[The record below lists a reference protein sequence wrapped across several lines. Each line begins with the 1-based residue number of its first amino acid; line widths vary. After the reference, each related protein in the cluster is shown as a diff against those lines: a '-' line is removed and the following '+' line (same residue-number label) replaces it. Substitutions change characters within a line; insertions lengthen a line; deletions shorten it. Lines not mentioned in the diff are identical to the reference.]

1 MTRQFKFW
9 KITLLLFL
17 GLVVFLYLFINTAA
31 EFYVAVT
38 NPAAG
43 LHFHFREDVGR
54 VVIYGVIA
62 GGPADF
68 AGLQKGDEILAV
80 NDQMIT
86 SLSDFV
92 HALMKLEIGKLTEIR
107 ALRGQTEVRI
117 AFVSERWINTK
128 LIFFSLLPNVLFG
141 YTLCLIGVFVLLN
154 RIHDREAQIFYLM
167 LIFWALAMRE
177 TFPQDFT
184 LHNILP
190 LWFQDV
196 FLLPAWPLAVGLLL
210 HFHLIFPVENE
221 SFKKRPALFKL
232 LIYSPLILII
242 PHLYGVLNHLRWAER
257 FLNIGWGTWL
267 SLYFIAALTVLHHW
281 VNHAPNPYM
290 RKQAEI
296 MFKGTA
302 LSLGVPF
309 ITYFLPTLLFRKSF
323 PYSEFFGLLVIL
335 WPLTLAYV
343 IVRHRFMNIQVI
355 IKRGLAYALTS
366 GFVVAAYFLL
376 VVGIGQLVLYLTGSR
391 SQLVI
396 ILATLAIAALFNPVK
411 DRVHHFV
418 ERSFYPNRFRYR
430 ETVRDVGHQLVNVL
444 DLETLLENLLTFF
457 TETLNIRPVTIFWF
471 QPERQ
476 IFAARYTIATDRNAL
491 PVFTP
496 EDKLIKSLE
505 IKQQL
510 LDLSPLKK
518 HPELI
523 SDEEMKKCEALKAEI
538 AIPLVS
544 KGRLVGVLCLGS
556 KTGDEPYFKE
566 DLDWLETLTDRINIS
581 IENAFL
587 TEELRE
593 QDRLKKELEVARR
606 IQLSSLPQSDPV
618 VPGLEISGVSI
629 PALEVGGDYYDYLTF
644 PDGQFGVVIGDV
656 SGKGTSAALYMSQ
669 LKGVLK
675 TASKYHQ
682 SLKELLGEVNNVMFK
697 NIELQSFI
705 TLTMGVFDLVS
716 RRFRMVRAGHL
727 PLIYYSAKDQS
738 CQELVPAGIGIGLAN
753 GKIFKSRLEETS
765 LELAAGD
772 ILLFFTDGVLE
783 TRSRRGEEFEPA
795 FCLDILRQHGYDSA
809 IELRQRILAQVQ
821 TQFGHDSQHDDMTLV
836 VVKVL

>member
-1 MTRQFKFW
+1 MTQPFKLW
-9 KITLLLFL
+9 KISLLLFL
-17 GLVVFLYLFINTAA
+17 GLGVFLYLFINTVA

-43 LHFHFREDVGR
+43 LHFHFRDDVGR
-54 VVIYGVIA
+54 VVIYGVVA

-86 SLSDFV
+86 SLGDFV
-92 HALMKLEIGKLTEIR
+92 GALMKLEISKLSEIH
-107 ALRGQTEVRI
+107 ALRDNAEVRI
-117 AFVSERWINTK
+117 AFVSERSINTK

-141 YTLCLIGVFVLLN
+141 YTLCLIGIFVLLN
-154 RIHDREAQIFYLM
+154 RIHERESQIFYLM

-177 TFPQDFT
+177 AFPQDFT

-196 FLLPAWPLAVGLLL
+196 FLLSAWPLAVGLLL
-210 HFHLIFPVENE
+210 HFHLIFPVENKT
-221 SFKKRPALFKL
+221 FQRHPKL
-232 LIYSPLILII
+232 SLIILYSPLILII
-242 PHLYGVLNHLRWAER
+242 PHLYAVINYLPWAER
-257 FLNIGWGTWL
+257 FLNIGWGIWL

-281 VNHAPNPYM
+281 VKHAPNPYM

-296 MFKGTA
+296 MFKGTT

-309 ITYFLPTLLFRKSF
+309 ITHFLPTLLFEKSF
-323 PYSEFFGLLVIL
+323 PYAEFFGFLVIL

-343 IVRHRFMNIQVI
+343 IVKHRFMNIQVI

-391 SQLVI
+391 SQMVT

-411 DRVHHFV
+411 DRVHQFV
-418 ERSFYPNRFRYR
+418 ERRFYPSRFTYR
-430 ETVRDVGHQLVNVL
+430 EAVRDFGHQLVNVL
-444 DLETLLENLLTFF
+444 ALETLLENLLAFF
-457 TETLNIRPVTIFWF
+457 RETMNIRPVTIFWF
-471 QPERQ
+471 DPDRQVFAVRHSVESDSNAQPEFTRQ
-476 IFAARYTIATDRNAL
+476 
-491 PVFTP
+491 
-496 EDKLIKSLE
+496 DKLIKSLE

-518 HPELI
+518 NPELV
-523 SDEEMKKCEALKAEI
+523 SEEEMKKCEALKAEI
-538 AIPLVS
+538 AIPLLS
-544 KGRLVGVLCLGS
+544 KGKLVGFLCLGP
-556 KTGDEPYFKE
+556 KAGDEPYFEE
-566 DLDWLETLTDRINIS
+566 DLALLEALTDRINIA

-587 TEELRE
+587 TVELRE

-606 IQLSSLPQSDPV
+606 IQISSLPQSDPV

-644 PDGQFGVVIGDV
+644 PDGQFGVVVGDV

-675 TASKYHQ
+675 IASKYHR
-682 SLKELLGEVNNVMFK
+682 SLKELLAEVNNVMFK

-727 PLIYYSAKDQS
+727 PSIYYSARDQS
-738 CQELVPAGIGIGLAN
+738 YQELVPAGIGLED
-753 GKIFKSRLEETS
+753 GKIFKSHLEEKV

-772 ILLFFTDGVLE
+772 IFLFFTDGVME

-795 FCLDILRQHGYDSA
+795 FCLDILRQHGCDSA
-809 IELRQRILAQVQ
+809 IDLRQRILAQVQ
-821 TQFGHDSQHDDMTLV
+821 TQFEHDSQRDDMTLV